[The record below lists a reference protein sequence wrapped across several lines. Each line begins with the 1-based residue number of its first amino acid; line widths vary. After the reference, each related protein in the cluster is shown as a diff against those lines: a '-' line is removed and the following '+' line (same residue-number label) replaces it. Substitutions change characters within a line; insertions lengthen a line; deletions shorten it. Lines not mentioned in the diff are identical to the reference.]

1 MRLFFLTSSRIGD
14 AVLSTGLL
22 GHLLEQNP
30 GAEVTVAAGS
40 LAAPLFQHVPGLTR
54 LIAVEK
60 RPYKGHWLS
69 LWRQVGLQR
78 WDLVVDL
85 RASFITRFLFT
96 RAAITVGRA
105 DQSVPRVVE
114 LARAAGLVEPPAPRL
129 WLGAEDEAAADRL
142 LASARGFLALAPT
155 ANWPA
160 KQWPAERFVALA
172 KALTDPGGL
181 LAGMP
186 VVVFGAAKE
195 RDMAAPLLA
204 ANFSGGLIDLV
215 GQTPLLPAA
224 AALKRARLFV
234 GNDSGLMHMAAA
246 VGTPTLGLFGPS
258 SRARYAP
265 WGPHVLAVEAENTHP
280 DATGN
285 RMGALALEKVM
296 SAVETLIAQKRI

>member
-30 GAEVTVAAGS
+30 GAEVTIAAGP
-40 LAAPLFQHVPGLTR
+40 LAAPLFQRVPGLTR
-54 LIAVEK
+54 LIAVKK
-60 RPYKGHWLS
+60 RSYKRHWLS

-85 RASFITRFLFT
+85 RASFITRFLLT
-96 RAAITVGRA
+96 RASITVGSA

-114 LARAAGLVEPPAPRL
+114 LAKAAGLAQPPSPRL

-142 LASARGFLALAPT
+142 LGGARGFLALAPT

-160 KQWPAERFVALA
+160 KQWPAERFIALA
-172 KALTDPGGL
+172 KALTDPGG
-181 LAGMP
+181 AMARAP

-195 RDMAAPLLA
+195 RAMAEPLLA
-204 ANFSGGLIDLV
+204 ESFSGGLIDLV
-215 GQTPLLPAA
+215 GRTELLPAA
-224 AALKRARLFV
+224 AALQRARLFV

-258 SRARYAP
+258 SKARYAP
-265 WGPHVLAVEAENTHP
+265 WGPHALSVEAKNTKA

-285 RMGALALEKVM
+285 RMGALAFDQVL
-296 SAVETLIAQKRI
+296 SAAENLIAR